1 MENIVSPRMNKIIFV
16 LKESVKLFLII
27 LVGAVLIVFLC
38 DRLGLKPIA
47 GYLSAF
53 WGVVAVY
60 YYTQWPL
67 MRKIRRDL
75 ALVHHLEQKIEKE
88 SYDIWRR

>member
-27 LVGAVLIVFLC
+27 LVGAVLIVSVC
-38 DRLGLKPIA
+38 DKFGLKPIA
-47 GYLSAF
+47 GYLSAS

-67 MRKIRRDL
+67 MLKVRQDL
-75 ALVHHLEQKIEKE
+75 ALVHHLEQEIEKE
-88 SYDIWRR
+88 SYDLWR